1 MVRGMREHRDPAPIY
16 HPWRVLGRHWP
27 YVVVEHTD
35 DLPPGHQADTNGVDE
50 IRMRRRLLQ
59 VERRCSLTHELIHLE
74 HGHTGACTP
83 AVEAAVDEEAARRLI
98 PWERLLAAVRW
109 ARSESEL
116 ADELWVTDRILH
128 ARVAELRADE
138 LLEIARAAHDA
149 HHILPSLEEH
159 P

>member
-1 MVRGMREHRDPAPIY
+1 MREHSAPALIY

-27 YVVVEHTD
+27 HVALEHTD
-35 DLPPGHQADTNGVDE
+35 DLPPGRRADTNGTDE

-74 HGHTGACTP
+74 HGHTGACSP
-83 AVEAAVDEEAARRLI
+83 GHEAGVDREAARRLI

-116 ADELWVTDRILH
+116 ADELWVTVHVLR

-149 HHILPSLEEH
+149 HHTMPPEVLP
-159 P
+159 

>member
-1 MVRGMREHRDPAPIY
+1 MREPPAPAPIY

-27 YVVVEHTD
+27 HVVVEHTD
-35 DLPPGHQADTNGVDE
+35 DLPPGRRADTNGVDE

-74 HGHTGACTP
+74 HGHTGACAP
-83 AVEAAVDEEAARRLI
+83 AVEAAVDVEAARRLI
-98 PWERLLAAVRW
+98 PWDRLLAAVRW
-109 ARSESEL
+109 ARSDSEL
-116 ADELWVTDRILH
+116 ADELWVTVHVLRS
-128 ARVAELRADE
+128 RVAALHADE

-149 HHILPSLEEH
+149 HHILPDIEEH

>member
-1 MVRGMREHRDPAPIY
+1 MRELPVPAPIY

-27 YVVVEHTD
+27 HVIVEHTD
-35 DLPPGHQADTNGVDE
+35 DLTPGRRADTNGTDE

-74 HGHTGACTP
+74 HGHTGACSP
-83 AVEAAVDEEAARRLI
+83 GHEAEVDREAARRLI
-98 PWERLLAAVRW
+98 PWRQLLTAVRW

-116 ADELWVTDRILH
+116 ADELWVTDRILR

-149 HHILPSLEEH
+149 HHTLPDLEEH